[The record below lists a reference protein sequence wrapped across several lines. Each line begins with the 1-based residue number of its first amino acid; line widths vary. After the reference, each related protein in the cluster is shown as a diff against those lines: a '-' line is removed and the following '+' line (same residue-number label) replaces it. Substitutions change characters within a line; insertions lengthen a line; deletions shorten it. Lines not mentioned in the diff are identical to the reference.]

1 MTTQI
6 NCPVCGYTEIEGSNC
21 PNCDTDISLLRMLQQ
36 LPHAEKPRQQV
47 KIATWQLAAAL
58 LILVI
63 GIGLGAIGCFLFLQP
78 HVPRSTVNS
87 PSPIAVSRPSPTPTP
102 NPTFESVKPQQTSQS
117 THYIVKPG
125 DSLSKIAEHFYGDNR
140 LWTSLVKANPKLKSR
155 ENFLEVGEPLIVP
168 NRKEASCGSF

>member
-6 NCPVCGYTEIEGSNC
+6 NCPVCGYTEIEGNNC

-36 LPHAEKPRQQV
+36 LPHAEKPRQPV

-102 NPTFESVKPQQTSQS
+102 IAPVTAVKPPPTIYSVKS
-117 THYIVKPG
+117 G
-125 DSLSKIAEHFYGDNR
+125 DNLSAIAEQFCGKG
-140 LWTSLVKANPKLKSR
+140 TSWQVMVKANPQLQGR
-155 ENFLEVGEPLIVP
+155 EDYIDVGEVFKVP
-168 NRKEASCGSF
+168 NCRKDEG